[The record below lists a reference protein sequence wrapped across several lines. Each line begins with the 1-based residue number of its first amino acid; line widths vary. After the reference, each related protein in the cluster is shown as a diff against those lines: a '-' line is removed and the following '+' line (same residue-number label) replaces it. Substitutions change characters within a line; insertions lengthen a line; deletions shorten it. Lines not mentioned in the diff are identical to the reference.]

1 MMTLGISV
9 NPDQQTVAEI
19 KSYIE
24 MASHYGIQIVF
35 SSMWSVEGNK
45 PVILNYFYE
54 LIEIAH

>member
-9 NPDQQTVAEI
+9 YPDLQTVAEI

-45 PVILNYFYE
+45 PVIMN
-54 LIEIAH
+54 